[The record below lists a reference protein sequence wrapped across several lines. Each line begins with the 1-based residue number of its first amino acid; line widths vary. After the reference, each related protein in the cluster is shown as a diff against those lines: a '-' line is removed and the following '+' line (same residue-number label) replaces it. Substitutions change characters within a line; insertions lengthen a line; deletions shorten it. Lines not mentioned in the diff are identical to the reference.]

1 MEESGTVEDAATA
14 AESSSSAEGSVKI
27 TDPLRIISSVAADVS
42 DVTESGSIGT
52 NSPVDDAVDETMSEA
67 EVEDLL
73 LEPEIKE
80 PEWRGTRRL
89 VIKDTF
95 HSYVRPVWQPKLT
108 TFCSSLTGI
117 SQVSRWFPLEVASLT
132 MGSLQS
138 IGDRRQVAHISGDD
152 PEAGTLAQ

>member
-1 MEESGTVEDAATA
+1 MLLLLAQEFPVVLLEWVTVEESGTIEDATSP
-14 AESSSSAEGSVKI
+14 AESSSSARDPFKSV
-27 TDPLRIISSVAADVS
+27 DAARTVS
-42 DVTESGSIGT
+42 NVTADINDVTESGAIDT
-52 NSPVDDAVDETMSEA
+52 NSPIDDAADETMSEA

-73 LEPEIKE
+73 LEKEIKE

-117 SQVSRWFPLEVASLT
+117 SQVRLVSLFPHELL
-132 MGSLQS
+132 
-138 IGDRRQVAHISGDD
+138 H
-152 PEAGTLAQ
+152 